1 MFSSVIVALAHI
13 ILLVAYA
20 YVTQTIGAKVGKSFV
35 SRKTFFHF
43 LQTFL
48 TFTPRKSA
56 IYASRVSKMRC

>member
-35 SRKTFFHF
+35 SCKTFFHF

-56 IYASRVSKMRC
+56 IYASRVGKIQR